1 MDSLRTPST
10 ALEAVELPSARA
22 FLESRGYKF
31 REQWGSYLHRYS
43 RKHGGREENILLP
56 TERDLVDFNRRM
68 LEVIDAL
75 SLQLETPPSALLKQI
90 ANSGYEV
97 VRIAANPGEQSSTI
111 SYDAAIDLLKG
122 GFALI
127 DSSAAVTV
135 ADEAVRVV
143 RGRRKD
149 AVRRYLDG
157 VRVGQTEVGSFVLT
171 LLMPLNVED
180 AFALP
185 EAVADS
191 FGRKVAQRMAS
202 ALRATEQ
209 VIHKEN
215 FAIRDMIQ
223 QGVTANFSGGIARM
237 IEAVGNVSVGIA
249 AAVDNRKAA
258 RYPITRFEKA
268 NLGTLRELERR
279 LTPKEER
286 EPVTV
291 VGTVTEFREPRSK
304 SSGSILLSAEV
315 YGQERPIR
323 LQFTREQR
331 AIVLEAIERKSDVF
345 LQVSGDLAPKRG
357 HYHLDEARDFE
368 LVRRGP
374 ACMTMSPGAS
384 ATNR

>member
-1 MDSLRTPST
+1 
-10 ALEAVELPSARA
+10 
-22 FLESRGYKF
+22 
-31 REQWGSYLHRYS
+31 
-43 RKHGGREENILLP
+43 
-56 TERDLVDFNRRM
+56 M

-374 ACMTMSPGAS
+374 LA
-384 ATNR
+384 